1 MAQAAIPLQSLPTS
15 GHPED
20 DGPSTGSYSK
30 AANGPDSLS
39 MEEKATSTGKHSQSL
54 AGGGWDRSSKRMA
67 KDRKIGHRRVDEAG
81 QVTYKKIETSQICGA
96 IQLGIGTAIA
106 SLASKPER
114 DLLMQDFA
122 MIETT
127 NFVKEGS
134 KTTPA
139 HHFSDFKFKNYAP
152 VAFRY
157 FRDLFGIKPEDF
169 LESFCTEPLRELSN
183 PGASG
188 SVFYLTYDDEFI
200 IKTVQHKEAEF
211 LQKLLPGY
219 YMNLNQ
225 NPRTLL
231 PKFFGLYCY
240 ICGGK
245 NVRTVVMNNLLPTSI
260 KMHEKYDLKGS
271 TYKRKANKYEREKE
285 SPTYKDLDFMEF
297 HPEGISLEADTYNA
311 LVKTLQRD
319 CRVLESFKIMDY
331 SLLVGVHNLDLAAK
345 EKQERMK
352 EKAEGKAC
360 SRSVD
365 SEESCFEEEVINE
378 DQSKGNKKTNINRS
392 RSVKQRVTAY
402 STVMESIHAEAE
414 PIDEEDDIPPGG
426 IIARNTKGERL
437 LLFLGV
443 IDILQSYRLKKKVE
457 HTLKSMFTDG
467 DTVSVHRP
475 SFYASRFLDFMAK
488 RVFKKMPSR
497 TSQPAHSLTS
507 AVAASAGSG
516 KIGLQP
522 HPESG
527 PSLRT
532 VVIKRTAS
540 RKTPSSNQE
549 KKTAEV
555 SVSQVNLTTESAG
568 SITSSSSGFSSAAGT
583 AILKNVNWTPVHSV
597 TSNATPTHTEGTPSL
612 TESSESE
619 LALCPSTPQRSIGR
633 RSRASSHFSE
643 SGIEPLQTELAS
655 DQN

>member
-1 MAQAAIPLQSLPTS
+1 
-15 GHPED
+15 
-20 DGPSTGSYSK
+20 
-30 AANGPDSLS
+30 
-39 MEEKATSTGKHSQSL
+39 MEEKPTSTGKHGQSL

-271 TYKRKANKYEREKE
+271 TYKRKANKYERGKE
-285 SPTYKDLDFMEF
+285 SPTYKDLDFMEI

-352 EKAEGKAC
+352 EKSEGKAC
-360 SRSVD
+360 SRSVN
-365 SEESCFEEEVINE
+365 SEESCFEEEVISE
-378 DQSKGNKKTNINRS
+378 DQSKANKKTNLNRS
-392 RSVKQRVTAY
+392 KSVKQRVTAY

-414 PIDEEDDIPPGG
+414 PIDEEDDIP
-426 IIARNTKGERL
+426 
-437 LLFLGV
+437 
-443 IDILQSYRLKKKVE
+443 
-457 HTLKSMFTDG
+457 
-467 DTVSVHRP
+467 
-475 SFYASRFLDFMAK
+475 
-488 RVFKKMPSR
+488 
-497 TSQPAHSLTS
+497 
-507 AVAASAGSG
+507 
-516 KIGLQP
+516 
-522 HPESG
+522 
-527 PSLRT
+527 
-532 VVIKRTAS
+532 
-540 RKTPSSNQE
+540 
-549 KKTAEV
+549 
-555 SVSQVNLTTESAG
+555 
-568 SITSSSSGFSSAAGT
+568 
-583 AILKNVNWTPVHSV
+583 
-597 TSNATPTHTEGTPSL
+597 
-612 TESSESE
+612 
-619 LALCPSTPQRSIGR
+619 
-633 RSRASSHFSE
+633 
-643 SGIEPLQTELAS
+643 
-655 DQN
+655 